1 MGNKMD
7 LKNCIKLKACTEA
20 AKENGLKLPCETCK
34 HFIPRPKSE
43 LGLNNKMEKKM
54 SNKLTDLNDH
64 LFEQL
69 DRLSKAS
76 TGDDLGNEIT
86 RAQAMCGV
94 SMQIINNAAL
104 ALKAHT
110 TINTGMQKRAPK
122 MLEAND
128 E

>member
-1 MGNKMD
+1 MD
-7 LKNCIKLKACTEA
+7 CIKLKACTEA

-34 HFIPRPKSE
+34 HFIPQPKSE

-69 DRLSKAS
+69 DKLSKAS
-76 TGDDLGNEIT
+76 TGDDLCNEIT

-94 SMQIINNAAL
+94 STQIINNAAL